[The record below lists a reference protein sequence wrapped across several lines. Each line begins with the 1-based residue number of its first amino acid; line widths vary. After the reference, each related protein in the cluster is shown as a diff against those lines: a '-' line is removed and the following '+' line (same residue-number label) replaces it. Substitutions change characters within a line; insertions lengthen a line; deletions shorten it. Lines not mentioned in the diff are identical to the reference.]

1 MWSGNV
7 SQSIF
12 GILVVAIIV
21 FYVYESFVTPPSQLE
36 NYENFSRELQR
47 DMDRYGID
55 DQDQKRIEL
64 IVEKIVDK
72 KKKEKNVKNL
82 VNACKTGLVR
92 GCLVGF
98 MSGGISGAITSG
110 ATYGVINSF
119 MHGLFE

>member
-1 MWSGNV
+1 MWSSNI
-7 SQSIF
+7 SQSVF
-12 GILVVAIIV
+12 STLVAAIII
-21 FYVYESFVTPPSQLE
+21 FYIYEMASSPTQAENYESFSQ
-36 NYENFSRELQR
+36 ELQR

-55 DQDQKRIEL
+55 DQDQKHIEA

-72 KKKEKNVKNL
+72 KKKEKNIKNL

-98 MSGGISGAITSG
+98 MSGGVTGAITSG
-110 ATYGVINSF
+110 ATYGVVNSF